1 MLEAP
6 IADIFLRI
14 SAKILP
20 LGPLIYAPPHC
31 SRYILPRIDRINTHL
46 DAGCE
51 GLDVKDFPLFKDDV
65 NVFPHL
71 GTNQEVPGLQSV
83 NGAKFTF
90 ILSMMMTMI
99 IDHVDDYC

>member
-1 MLEAP
+1 MLEAL

-14 SAKILP
+14 SAEILP

-31 SRYILPRIDRINTHL
+31 SRYILPSTLVKNTHL
-46 DAGCE
+46 DARCE

-90 ILSMMMTMI
+90 ILCMMMTMI

>member
-1 MLEAP
+1 MLEAL

-14 SAKILP
+14 SAEILP

-83 NGAKFTF
+83 HRAKLTF
-90 ILSMMMTMI
+90 ILCIMTMI
-99 IDHVDDYC
+99 VDHVDAY